1 MFAYPLSRR
10 IPSKYWDNTSLKIV
24 KFIIVLLLHTVLVIM
39 TDIKKT
45 IKFHGLEVSN
55 VIVRY
60 TQREVNKPDAIKI
73 QEFDATKDP
82 QICETV
88 NIQVVSE
95 FVTITFYKNESDN
108 IIIRRELIP
117 TFIVEHIWVSDLQQ

>member
-1 MFAYPLSRR
+1 
-10 IPSKYWDNTSLKIV
+10 
-24 KFIIVLLLHTVLVIM
+24 M

-45 IKFHGLEVSN
+45 IKFHGLEVAN

-73 QEFDATKDP
+73 HEFDATKDP
-82 QICETV
+82 QIFETV

-117 TFIVEHIWVSDLQQ
+117 TFIVEHIWISDLQQ

>member
-1 MFAYPLSRR
+1 MPIHPLN
-10 IPSKYWDNTSLKIV
+10 KKGYNSLTIV
-24 KFIIVLLLHTVLVIM
+24 INLLLFYCACCIRNQEML
-39 TDIKKT
+39 DIKKT
-45 IKFHGLEVSN
+45 IKFHGLEVAN

-60 TQREVNKPDAIKI
+60 SQREVNEPDARKI
-73 QEFDATKDP
+73 HEFDARKDP

-108 IIIRRELIP
+108 LVIRRELIP
-117 TFIVEHIWVSDLQQ
+117 TFIVEHIWVDDLQQ

>member
-1 MFAYPLSRR
+1 MR
-10 IPSKYWDNTSLKIV
+10 
-24 KFIIVLLLHTVLVIM
+24 
-39 TDIKKT
+39 DIKKT
-45 IKFHGLEVSN
+45 IKFHGLEVAN

-108 IIIRRELIP
+108 MIIRRELIP